1 MGPPQG
7 QRRGPGGGGPFG
19 GVGIPVEKSQNFL
32 PSAKRLLGRL
42 RPERIAL
49 SVVITLGVI
58 NEMASEYRALRASI
72 LRLWADRCGPKS
84 TDMQDMICF
93 NEAIDQALCESI
105 GHFSGEVDRARN
117 LLLGVLGH
125 DMRTLL

>member
-1 MGPPQG
+1 MLKDLC
-7 QRRGPGGGGPFG
+7 RR
-19 GVGIPVEKSQNFL
+19 EK
-32 PSAKRLLGRL
+32 
-42 RPERIAL
+42 IAL
-49 SVVITLGVI
+49 GQIVLHFDNGSPMKGSTMLATMITLGVI

-72 LRLWADRCGPKS
+72 LRLWADRCDPKS

>member
-1 MGPPQG
+1 MFAEENGAHASEMLKDLC
-7 QRRGPGGGGPFG
+7 RC
-19 GVGIPVEKSQNFL
+19 EK
-32 PSAKRLLGRL
+32 
-42 RPERIAL
+42 IAL
-49 SVVITLGVI
+49 GQIVLHFDNGSPMKGSTMLATMITLGVI

-72 LRLWADRCGPKS
+72 LRLWADRCDPKS